1 MDLKYGKAL
10 VGAIAAVTVSAFSV
24 PFCANASASTGTM
37 ITRHDAGSA
46 IQLAQAEQEESVEK
60 RSEEKTKEVQSG
72 TNSAPGA
79 AHGRSWIR
87 SSSLHPPPP
96 RRSRVRSR
104 GSTKR
109 ARPSESEH
117 SENGMGVS
125 GSVGATSER
134 RENDMSSDANANACA
149 PGTTV
154 EQEHSEEHQAKE
166 KVEQN

>member
-79 AHGRSWIR
+79 VTSRSWIGR
-87 SSSLHPPPP
+87 
-96 RRSRVRSR
+96 RRSI
-104 GSTKR
+104 
-109 ARPSESEH
+109 RP
-117 SENGMGVS
+117 
-125 GSVGATSER
+125 R
-134 RENDMSSDANANACA
+134 
-149 PGTTV
+149 PGGLG
-154 EQEHSEEHQAKE
+154 
-166 KVEQN
+166 